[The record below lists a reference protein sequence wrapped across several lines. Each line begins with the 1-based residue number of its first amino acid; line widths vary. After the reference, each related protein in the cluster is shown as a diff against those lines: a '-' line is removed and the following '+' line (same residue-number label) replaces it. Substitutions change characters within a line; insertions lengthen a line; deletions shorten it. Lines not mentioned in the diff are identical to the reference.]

1 MELHTCLSI
10 IAQSDKLLMIKKKR
24 GLGEGL
30 ITFPGGKV
38 KENETPLECAIRET
52 EEEVGVKIINP
63 QKVGV
68 IIFKQTGGSIQVMH
82 VFLAREFI
90 GLLKESDEAVPIW
103 VSRNNLPFN
112 NMWVD
117 DRIWLPL
124 VLEGKYVNCVFEFTD
139 DWKFMTSCLCEFA

>member
-10 IAQSDKLLMIKKKR
+10 IIQSDKLLMIKKKR

-38 KENETPLECAIRET
+38 EENETPLECAIRET

-63 QKVGV
+63 RKVGV
-68 IIFKQTGGSIQVMH
+68 ITFKQINGNVQVMH
-82 VFLAREFI
+82 VYLATEFI
-90 GLLKESDEAVPIW
+90 GILKESDEAIPIC
-103 VSRNNLPFN
+103 VQRNDLPFK

-124 VLEGKYVNCVFEFTD
+124 VLEGKYVNCVFEFTN
-139 DWKFMTSCLCEFA
+139 DWKFMVSSLCEFA

>member
-1 MELHTCLSI
+1 
-10 IAQSDKLLMIKKKR
+10 MIKKKR

-38 KENETPLECAIRET
+38 EENENPLECAIRET

-90 GLLKESDEAVPIW
+90 GMI
-103 VSRNNLPFN
+103 
-112 NMWVD
+112 
-117 DRIWLPL
+117 L
-124 VLEGKYVNCVFEFTD
+124 VFQTRF
-139 DWKFMTSCLCEFA
+139 